1 MSLTT
6 GRGPLSAN
14 PAGRFNKDVPSGLV
28 YVEPFPRRV
37 RAVSAGKTVLD
48 SERVLLVHRPAQPPT
63 YAFPSGDATQV
74 RSEVEPEADGH
85 VRVEWDAVDSWYE
98 EEEQVFMHPR
108 NPYHRVD
115 CIATARRLRVELP
128 GVVIV
133 DTTAT
138 IGVYETGLAP
148 RLYVHRGQ
156 LLADVL
162 RPSATTTYCPYKGM
176 ASYWSAFVG
185 EEVVPDVAW
194 SYETP
199 HPETRAIASHLSF
212 DETRVGVEAALP
224 DWPDRRQTGAR

>member
-14 PAGRFNKDVPSGLV
+14 PAGRFNKAVPSGLV

-37 RAVSAGKTVLD
+37 RGVSAGTIVLD
-48 SERVLLVHRPAQPPT
+48 SERVLLVHRPAQPPA
-63 YAFPSGDATQV
+63 YAFPSGAATQV
-74 RSEVEPEADGH
+74 RSEVEPEADGY

-115 CIATARRLRVELP
+115 CIATTRRLRVELA
-128 GVVIV
+128 GVVLV

-138 IGVYETGLAP
+138 IGVYETSLAP
-148 RLYVHRGQ
+148 RLYVNRAEI
-156 LLADVL
+156 LADVL
-162 RPSATTTYCPYKGM
+162 RPSATTTYCPYKGT
-176 ASYWSAFVG
+176 ASYWSAFVD

-199 HPETRAIASHLSF
+199 HSECRAIHSLLSF
-212 DETRVGVEAALP
+212 DETKLGVEAALP
-224 DWPDRRQTGAR
+224 HWPDQSRSII

>member
-14 PAGRFNKDVPSGLV
+14 PAGRFNRAVPAGLV

-37 RAVSAGKTVLD
+37 RGVTAGRTVLD

-63 YAFPSGDATQV
+63 YAFASGDASQV
-74 RSEVEPEADGH
+74 PSEAEPEADGY
-85 VRVEWDAVDSWYE
+85 VRVAWDAVDSWYE
-98 EEEQVFMHPR
+98 EEEQVFAHPR

-115 CIATARRLRVELP
+115 CIPTTRSLRVELA
-128 GVVIV
+128 GMAIV
-133 DTTAT
+133 DTTET
-138 IGVYETGLAP
+138 IGVYETCLAP
-148 RLYVHRGQ
+148 RLYVDRAH

-162 RPSATTTYCPYKGM
+162 RPSATTTYCPYKGT

-185 EEVVPDVAW
+185 EETLPDVAW

-199 HPETRAIASHLSF
+199 YSGCGAIASLLSF
-212 DETRVGVEAALP
+212 DETKIGVDAALP
-224 DWPDRRQTGAR
+224 HWPDQGLTGPE